1 VKSEKKRPM
10 MRMKSILSSA
20 VVLAALA
27 FHVVPAQ
34 ADAGK
39 CEPDKLA
46 TKYPALAGKT
56 IRIGQDG
63 ESPPYSY
70 RDPKN
75 FDNLIGLDADM
86 ARAVFACIGA
96 PIEFKTGAWSGLL
109 PAVIAGQLDV
119 MWDTLYYTPERAKSV
134 DFVSYMIAATGG
146 LVAKGNPKSIKS
158 LDDVCGKRA
167 TAGLGTVEEEAFRDL
182 SKKCV
187 AAGKGEV
194 AIVTYPD
201 VPGGTRL
208 ISNDRADVLMSDLG
222 MVSTLVKNN
231 PDQFDRGF
239 MIVTNFKIAAGYT
252 KDNKDLGQALL
263 DALTI
268 LRVDGTEQKM
278 FEKYGVDYAL
288 AQPSQIL
295 TK

>member
-1 VKSEKKRPM
+1 
-10 MRMKSILSSA
+10 MKSILSIATAIA
-20 VVLAALA
+20 VLV
-27 FHVVPAQ
+27 FHILPAQ

-46 TKYPALAGKT
+46 TKYPGLAGKT

-70 RDPKN
+70 RDPNN

-86 ARAVFACIGA
+86 ARAAFACIGV
-96 PIEFKTGAWSGLL
+96 PVEFKTGAWSGLL

-167 TAGLGTVEEEAFRDL
+167 TAWSRD
-182 SKKCV
+182 CR
-187 AAGKGEV
+187 GGG
-194 AIVTYPD
+194 
-201 VPGGTRL
+201 VPRPQHEMRSRRQRG
-208 ISNDRADVLMSDLG
+208 D
-222 MVSTLVKNN
+222 
-231 PDQFDRGF
+231 FDRH
-239 MIVTNFKIAAGYT
+239 V
-252 KDNKDLGQALL
+252 
-263 DALTI
+263 
-268 LRVDGTEQKM
+268 
-278 FEKYGVDYAL
+278 
-288 AQPSQIL
+288 S
-295 TK
+295 

>member
-1 VKSEKKRPM
+1 MTQSKFF
-10 MRMKSILSSA
+10 LSVA
-20 VVLAALA
+20 AALAALV
-27 FHVVPAQ
+27 FHILPAQ
-34 ADAGK
+34 ADAAK

-46 TKYPALAGKT
+46 TKYPGLVGKT
-56 IRIGQDG
+56 IRVGEDG

-70 RDPKN
+70 RDPNN
-75 FDNLIGLDADM
+75 FNNLIGLDADM
-86 ARAVFACIGA
+86 ARAAFACIGV
-96 PIEFKTGAWSGLL
+96 PVEFKTGAWSGLL

-119 MWDTLYYTPERAKSV
+119 MWDSLYYTPERAKSV
-134 DFVSYMIAATGG
+134 DFVTYMIAATGG

-167 TAGLGTVEEEAFRDL
+167 TAGLGTVEEAAFRDV

-194 AIVTYPD
+194 SIVTYPD
-201 VPGGTRL
+201 MPGGTRL
-208 ISNDRADVLMSDLG
+208 VANDRADVLMSDLG
-222 MVSTLVKNN
+222 QVNTLVKNN

-239 MIVTNFKIAAGYT
+239 MIITNFKIAVGYT

-268 LRVDGTEQKM
+268 LRADGTEKQA
-278 FEKYGVDYAL
+278 FEKYGVDYAISR
-288 AQPSQIL
+288 PSEIL

>member
-1 VKSEKKRPM
+1 
-10 MRMKSILSSA
+10 MKSILSIA
-20 VVLAALA
+20 TAIAALV
-27 FHVVPAQ
+27 FHVLPAQ

-70 RDPKN
+70 RDPNN

-86 ARAVFACIGA
+86 ARAAFACIGA
-96 PIEFKTGAWSGLL
+96 PVEFKTGAWSGLL
-109 PAVIAGQLDV
+109 PAAIAGQLDV

-167 TAGLGTVEEEAFRDL
+167 TAGLGTVEEAAFRDL
-182 SKKCV
+182 STKCV
-187 AAGKGEV
+187 AAGKGEIS
-194 AIVTYPD
+194 IVTYPD
-201 VPGGTRL
+201 MPGGTRL
-208 ISNDRADVLMSDLG
+208 VSNDRADVLMSDLG
-222 MVSTLVKNN
+222 MVNTLVKNN

-239 MIVTNFKIAAGYT
+239 MIITNFKIAVGYT

-268 LRVDGTEQKM
+268 LRSDGTEKKL
-278 FEKYGVDYAL
+278 FEKYGVDYAI

>member
-1 VKSEKKRPM
+1 MTQPKFF
-10 MRMKSILSSA
+10 LSVAAA
-20 VVLAALA
+20 VAALV
-27 FHVVPAQ
+27 FHILPAQ
-34 ADAGK
+34 ADAAK

-46 TKYPALAGKT
+46 TKYPGLVGKT

-75 FDNLIGLDADM
+75 FNNLIGLDADM
-86 ARAVFACIGA
+86 ARAAFACIGV

-134 DFVSYMIAATGG
+134 DFVTYMIAATGG

-167 TAGLGTVEEEAFRDL
+167 TAGLGTVEETAFRDL

-194 AIVTYPD
+194 SIVTYPD
-201 VPGGTRL
+201 MPGGTRL
-208 ISNDRADVLMSDLG
+208 VANDRADVLMSDLG
-222 MVSTLVKNN
+222 MVNTLVKNN
-231 PDQFDRGF
+231 PEQFDRGF
-239 MIVTNFKIAAGYT
+239 MIVTNFKIAVGYT

-268 LRVDGTEQKM
+268 LRANGTEKQA
-278 FEKYGVDYAL
+278 FEKYGVDYGISR
-288 AQPSQIL
+288 PSEIL

>member
-1 VKSEKKRPM
+1 M
-10 MRMKSILSSA
+10 TRMKSILSIA
-20 VVLAALA
+20 TAIAALV
-27 FHVVPAQ
+27 FHVLPAQ

-70 RDPKN
+70 RDPNN

-86 ARAVFACIGA
+86 ARAAFACIGA
-96 PIEFKTGAWSGLL
+96 PVEFKTGAWSGLL

-167 TAGLGTVEEEAFRDL
+167 TAGLGTVEEAAFRDL
-182 SKKCV
+182 STKCV
-187 AAGKGEV
+187 AAGKGEIS
-194 AIVTYPD
+194 IVTYPD
-201 VPGGTRL
+201 MPGGTRL
-208 ISNDRADVLMSDLG
+208 VSNDRADVLMSDLG
-222 MVSTLVKNN
+222 MVNTLVKNN

-239 MIVTNFKIAAGYT
+239 MIITNFKIAVGYT

-268 LRVDGTEQKM
+268 LRSDGTEKKL
-278 FEKYGVDYAL
+278 FEKYGVDYAI

>member
-1 VKSEKKRPM
+1 
-10 MRMKSILSSA
+10 MKSFLSVATAITALTFHIL
-20 VVLAALA
+20 
-27 FHVVPAQ
+27 PAQ

-39 CEPDKLA
+39 CEPEKLA
-46 TKYPALAGKT
+46 TKYPGLAGKT

-70 RDPKN
+70 RDPNN
-75 FDNLIGLDADM
+75 FDNLIGLDAEM
-86 ARAVFACIGA
+86 ARAAFACIGL
-96 PIEFKTGAWSGLL
+96 PVEFKTGAWSGLL

-134 DFVSYMIAATGG
+134 DFVTYMIAATGG

-158 LDDVCGKRA
+158 LNDVCGKRA
-167 TAGLGTVEEEAFRDL
+167 TAGLGTVEEAAFRDL
-182 SKKCV
+182 STKCV
-187 AAGKGEV
+187 AAGKGEIS
-194 AIVTYPD
+194 IVTYPD
-201 VPGGTRL
+201 MPGGTRL
-208 ISNDRADVLMSDLG
+208 VSNDRADVLMSDLG
-222 MVSTLVKNN
+222 MVNTLVKNN

-239 MIVTNFKIAAGYT
+239 MIITNFKIAVGYT

-268 LRVDGTEQKM
+268 LRADGTEQKL
-278 FEKYGVDYAL
+278 FEKYGVDYAIS
-288 AQPSQIL
+288 QPSEIL

>member
-1 VKSEKKRPM
+1 M
-10 MRMKSILSSA
+10 TRMKSFLSVA
-20 VVLAALA
+20 TALAALVFNA
-27 FHVVPAQ
+27 LPAN
-34 ADAGK
+34 AEAGK

-86 ARAVFACIGA
+86 ARAAFACIGV
-96 PIEFKTGAWSGLL
+96 PVEFKTGAWSGLL

-222 MVSTLVKNN
+222 MVNTLIKNN

-239 MIVTNFKIAAGYT
+239 MIITNFKIAAGYT

-268 LRVDGTEQKM
+268 LRADGTEQKM
-278 FEKYGVDYAL
+278 FEKYGVDYAIS
-288 AQPSQIL
+288 QPSQIL

>member
-1 VKSEKKRPM
+1 MTQPKFF
-10 MRMKSILSSA
+10 LSVA
-20 VVLAALA
+20 ATVAALV
-27 FHVVPAQ
+27 FHILPAQ
-34 ADAGK
+34 ADAAK

-46 TKYPALAGKT
+46 TKYPGLVGKT

-75 FDNLIGLDADM
+75 FNNLIGLDADM
-86 ARAVFACIGA
+86 ARAAFACIGV

-134 DFVSYMIAATGG
+134 DFVTYMIAATGG

-167 TAGLGTVEEEAFRDL
+167 TAGLGTVEETAFRDL

-194 AIVTYPD
+194 SIVTYPD
-201 VPGGTRL
+201 MPGGTRL
-208 ISNDRADVLMSDLG
+208 VANDRADVLMSDLG
-222 MVSTLVKNN
+222 MVNTLVKNN
-231 PDQFDRGF
+231 PEQFDRGF
-239 MIVTNFKIAAGYT
+239 MIVTNFKIAVGYT

-268 LRVDGTEQKM
+268 LRANGTEKQA
-278 FEKYGVDYAL
+278 FEKYGVDYGISR
-288 AQPSQIL
+288 PSEIL

>member
-1 VKSEKKRPM
+1 
-10 MRMKSILSSA
+10 MKSILSIA
-20 VVLAALA
+20 TAIAALV
-27 FHVVPAQ
+27 FHVLPAQ

-70 RDPKN
+70 RDPNN

-86 ARAVFACIGA
+86 ARAAFACIGA
-96 PIEFKTGAWSGLL
+96 PVEFKTGAWSGLL

-167 TAGLGTVEEEAFRDL
+167 TAGLGTVEEAAFRDL
-182 SKKCV
+182 STKCV
-187 AAGKGEV
+187 AAGKGEIS
-194 AIVTYPD
+194 IVTYPD
-201 VPGGTRL
+201 MPGGTRL
-208 ISNDRADVLMSDLG
+208 VSNDRADVLMSDLG
-222 MVSTLVKNN
+222 MVNTLVKNN

-239 MIVTNFKIAAGYT
+239 MIITNFKIAVGYT

-263 DALTI
+263 DAPYYFA
-268 LRVDGTEQKM
+268 LRRDREEIV
-278 FEKYGVDYAL
+278 
-288 AQPSQIL
+288 
-295 TK
+295 

>member
-268 LRVDGTEQKM
+268 LRADGTEQKM